1 MDPVADLIHF
11 KNCGSAGDWLDVRL
25 TDPVKSINVD
35 FLNKIRYFWSNSYP
49 IVVTRLNGLVAD
61 LIQF

>member
-35 FLNKIRYFWSNSYP
+35 FLNKIRYF
-49 IVVTRLNGLVAD
+49 
-61 LIQF
+61 